1 MLGKLFGWLKKIEPA
16 APPTP
21 DVDYSK
27 KEISAAALL
36 VESSRLDTNFDE
48 AERGTIERLVREKFN
63 LSEEDARKLLDYA
76 AKRQGEVYSDW
87 VFTETVRKEFSLNER
102 EDIIGMLWEVA
113 YADGTLHRF
122 EAHMIHRVAD
132 ELGVSKKALEKQRMA
147 AIQRLGIKD
156 PTRN

>member
-1 MLGKLFGWLKKIEPA
+1 MFGKLFGWLKNAEPA

-21 DVDYSK
+21 DLDFSK
-27 KEISAAALL
+27 KEISAASLL

-48 AERGTIERLVREKFN
+48 TERATIERLVRDKFG
-63 LSEEDARKLLDYA
+63 LSEEDAHKLLDYA

-102 EDIIGMLWEVA
+102 EDIVGMLWEVA
-113 YADGTLHRF
+113 YSDGTLHRF

-132 ELGVSKKALEKQRMA
+132 ELGVSKKALEKQRLGA
-147 AIQRLGIKD
+147 LKRLGMDD
-156 PTRN
+156 PTKN

>member
-1 MLGKLFGWLKKIEPA
+1 MLGKLFGWLRNAEPA

-21 DVDYSK
+21 DIDFSK
-27 KEISAAALL
+27 KAISAAALL

-48 AERGTIERLVREKFN
+48 AEKRTIERLVQEKFG
-63 LSEEDARKLLDYA
+63 LSREDASKLLDYA

-102 EDIIGMLWEVA
+102 EDIVGMLWEVA

-132 ELGVSKKALEKQRMA
+132 ELGVGKKALEKQRLSA
-147 AIQRLGIKD
+147 LKRLKMED

>member
-1 MLGKLFGWLKKIEPA
+1 MFGKLFNWLKNAEPA

-21 DVDYSK
+21 DVDFSK

-48 AERGTIERLVREKFN
+48 SEKNTIERLVREKFG
-63 LSEEDARKLLDYA
+63 LSAEDAHKLLDYA

-132 ELGVSKKALEKQRMA
+132 ELGVGKKALEKQRVA
-147 AIQRLGIKD
+147 AIRRLNIED
-156 PTRN
+156 PTKN

>member
-1 MLGKLFGWLKKIEPA
+1 MLGKLFGWLKNAEPA

-21 DVDYSK
+21 DIDYSK

-36 VESSRLDTNFDE
+36 VESSRLDTDFDE
-48 AERGTIERLVREKFN
+48 VEKRTIERLVQEKFGLN
-63 LSEEDARKLLDYA
+63 QDEAHKLLDYA

-102 EDIIGMLWEVA
+102 EDIVGMLWEVA
-113 YADGTLHRF
+113 YSDGTLHRF

-132 ELGVSKKALEKQRMA
+132 ELGVNKKALEKQRLSA
-147 AIQRLGIKD
+147 LKRLGMEA
-156 PTRN
+156 PTKN

>member
-1 MLGKLFGWLKKIEPA
+1 MLGRLFGWLKGAEPA

-21 DVDYSK
+21 DIDFSK
-27 KEISAAALL
+27 KEVSAAALL

-48 AERGTIERLVREKFN
+48 TEKNTIERLVRDKFK
-63 LSEEDARKLLDYA
+63 LSGDDARKLLDYA
-76 AKRQGEVYSDW
+76 ATRQGQVYSDW

-102 EDIIGMLWEVA
+102 EDIVGMLWEVA

-132 ELGVSKKALEKQRMA
+132 ELGVGKKALEKQRQA
-147 AIQRLGIKD
+147 ALKRLKMDD
-156 PTRN
+156 PTKN

>member
-1 MLGKLFGWLKKIEPA
+1 MLGKLFGWLKNAEPA

-36 VESSRLDTNFDE
+36 VESSRLDTNFDDTE
-48 AERGTIERLVREKFN
+48 KQTIERLVREKFG
-63 LSEEDARKLLDYA
+63 LSETEARELLDYA
-76 AKRQGEVYSDW
+76 AKRQGQVYSDW

-102 EDIIGMLWEVA
+102 EDIVGMLWEVA

-132 ELGVSKKALEKQRMA
+132 ELGVNKKALEKHRLA
-147 AIQRLGIKD
+147 ALKRLGMED